1 MSCNKLSST
10 QLAIISAVVM
20 VIGDVISLIAAL
32 AAYDEEQQSKEE
44 TKREPENKIN
54 DKSR

>member
-44 TKREPENKIN
+44 TKREPENKQ
-54 DKSR
+54 